1 LLSNRLNP
9 RQGRLL
15 LGTICVSVALG
26 KLFYDDNVNLGA
38 QAIIKI
44 NKGSHM
50 KTIRSILVENIVGNI
65 ILNFFI
71 AYGLSS
77 LLLASKTV
85 IPMNAPVGDVLAPN
99 MGGDILVGTFITG
112 VLLTLILTNIV
123 RLQYK
128 SKPINITQLPNSG
141 WSARLPES
149 IFKRSL
155 MVGIV
160 SAMFI
165 AMPVLIVMEM
175 LAIQQASTANYIL
188 YHGVYVALLTGLM
201 AYFVTNRAIL
211 DLDHEELPAK

>member
-1 LLSNRLNP
+1 
-9 RQGRLL
+9 

>member
-1 LLSNRLNP
+1 
-9 RQGRLL
+9 
-15 LGTICVSVALG
+15 
-26 KLFYDDNVNLGA
+26 
-38 QAIIKI
+38 
-44 NKGSHM
+44 M